1 MGSTNPLTQIL
12 GKIFKIIYET
22 LVGLG
27 QEPSQVSYYAIA
39 ILVMAVIYK
48 LITIPLTIQQ
58 TKATQKTMALQPQI
72 EELKKKYGYDQ
83 QILQRKIQEL
93 QKENNATQAGCS
105 SCLLIILQFV
115 IVIALFNVI
124 RNPGN
129 YIDIEN
135 IARNFFWIPDLSL
148 ADPTGFVI
156 ALLNSGTQLIVSYLS
171 QANTP
176 AVSEQ
181 AQSSQKMM
189 LYMLPIVFFFVFRTM
204 PSGLVLYWTFGNLIE
219 IAVKLITRA
228 VTARKLENSEV
239 R

>member
-1 MGSTNPLTQIL
+1 MGQNNPLTQIL
-12 GKIFKIIYET
+12 GTIFKYIYET

-27 QEPSQVSYYAIA
+27 SEPSQVSYYAIA

-58 TKATQKTMALQPQI
+58 TKATQKTMALQPQM

-105 SCLLIILQFV
+105 SCLLIIIQFV

-129 YIDIEN
+129 YIDIQN
-135 IARNFFWIPDLSL
+135 ISRNFFWIPDLSE
-148 ADPTGFVI
+148 ADPTGFVL
-156 ALLNSGTQLIVSYLS
+156 ALLNSGTQLVVSYLS

-204 PSGLVLYWTFGNLIE
+204 PAGLVLYWTFGNLIE
-219 IAVKLITRA
+219 IAVKSITRA